1 MKIESGYTTDLS
13 LYGSNGCYFDF
24 DWDLYLEF

>member
-1 MKIESGYTTDLS
+1 MKIESGYTMS